1 MFAETT
7 KGKRAVIHEGYL
19 YQKIRDNGPKSWWRC
34 QDRSCN
40 GRLCMDDDIVINVS
54 GIHHHPPNKAKITAQ
69 TVIRKMRKRAI
80 KETTSIPK
88 IYAEE
93 LADVSGYEGVK
104 HSEIA
109 INLWELTKWELT
121 KWELTKW
128 E

>member
-1 MFAETT
+1 MRT
-7 KGKRAVIHEGYL
+7 KENLGTVSIQQLFVVNKLVTEL

-80 KETTSIPK
+80 EETTSIPK
-88 IYAEE
+88 I
-93 LADVSGYEGVK
+93 
-104 HSEIA
+104 
-109 INLWELTKWELT
+109 
-121 KWELTKW
+121 
-128 E
+128 